1 MTAKPRRHSSLIG
14 GYMPR
19 DFKDWRDAYEHQ
31 ERLEEEI
38 SRAIRERQARKHPDP
53 LDPEYDE
60 EFWEEDEE

>member
-1 MTAKPRRHSSLIG
+1 MTAKPRQHSSHTG

-60 EFWEEDEE
+60 EFWEEDEA